1 MEIIIRKEK
10 ESDFFDVYELNRNA
24 FGQEIEPK
32 LVDLLRKSNVFIPE
46 LSVVATID
54 NKIVGHIL
62 FTKIKI
68 KETNGN
74 EFDSLALA
82 PMAVRPDL
90 QRKSIGGQ
98 LIRYGLN
105 KAKELGHKSVIVLGH
120 ENYYPRFGFVPAEK
134 WKIKAPFD
142 VPANVFMGI
151 ELVENGLAGI
161 SGTVQYAKEFEM
173 V

>member
-1 MEIIIRKEK
+1 MKIKIRKEK
-10 ESDFFDVYELNRNA
+10 ESDFSDVYELNRNA
-24 FGQEIEPK
+24 FGQETEPK
-32 LVDLLRKSNVFIPE
+32 LVDLLRKSKTFIPE
-46 LSVVATID
+46 LSVVATIE
-54 NKIVGHIL
+54 KKVVGHIL

-68 KETNGN
+68 IENNGN

-90 QRKSIGGQ
+90 QKKSIGGQ
-98 LIRYGLN
+98 LIHYGLN
-105 KAKELGHKSVIVLGH
+105 KARELGHKSVIVLGH
-120 ENYYPRFGFVPAEK
+120 ENYYPKFGFLPAEK

-151 ELVENGLAGI
+151 ELVEKGLAGI

-173 V
+173 L

>member
-1 MEIIIRKEK
+1 MEIKIRKE
-10 ESDFFDVYELNRNA
+10 EENDFLDVYELNRNA
-24 FGQEIEPK
+24 FEQETEPK
-32 LVDLLRKSNVFIPE
+32 LVDLLRKSNAFIPE

-54 NKIVGHIL
+54 KKVVGHIL

-68 KETNGN
+68 KENNGN

-90 QRKSIGGQ
+90 QNMSIGGQ
-98 LIRYGLN
+98 LIRYGLD

-120 ENYYPRFGFVPAEK
+120 ENYYPKFGFLPAEK

-161 SGTVQYAKEFEM
+161 SGTVQYPKEFDM